1 MRTSEQIRAEHALA
15 RVHDLNT
22 DAHDL
27 DAHDL
32 RGLYRSYVDRLGP
45 AIMMNGL
52 GQALATER
60 AASAGGNVRSRA
72 HRMLYDNL
80 QGWLCRDDGNIYPG
94 GADLL
99 QAIMANDQSKY
110 LLAQA
115 EALAWLDWHK
125 KFCRAEL
132 PEGGRE

>member
-1 MRTSEQIRAEHALA
+1 VRTSEQIRAENALA
-15 RVHDLNT
+15 RVNDLNT
-22 DAHDL
+22 EPDE
-27 DAHDL
+27 L

-45 AIMMNGL
+45 SIMMNGL
-52 GQALATER
+52 GQALATEL
-60 AASAGGNVRSRA
+60 AAGSGSGARQRA
-72 HRMLYDNL
+72 HRRLYENI
-80 QGWLCRDDGNIYPG
+80 QGWLCRSDGNIYPD

-99 QAIMANDQSKY
+99 QAIMANDQSKF

-132 PEGGRE
+132 PETGGE